1 MSKYN
6 FIATPAFTSLL
17 SEISKNAKK
26 GRIFEADED
35 KEKDEIDPNA
45 EAPST
50 EPEATEPSSEETPA
64 EEPAATPEPT
74 PAEPP
79 VESPDSAGNE
89 ADLAQAEL
97 EKAKAKKA
105 SAEQELEEQRYIKL
119 VSPSGV
125 TALLQLVLDPAIKT
139 NQIDALAKNIVDKLS
154 IETEEDFKSFKDDTI
169 GFRGIVGFPQL
180 VESMAPFIGGN
191 EAALQPTEESPV

>member
-6 FIATPAFTSLL
+6 FITTPAFTSLL

-35 KEKDEIDPNA
+35 KDDEVDPTA
-45 EAPST
+45 EEQPAPEGEPST
-50 EPEATEPSSEETPA
+50 DAPT

-74 PAEPP
+74 PAEP
-79 VESPDSAGNE
+79 VESPDDAGNE

-97 EKAKAKKA
+97 EKAKVKKA
-105 SAEQELEEQRYIKL
+105 SAEEELEEQRYIKL

-125 TALLQLVLDPAIKT
+125 TALLQLVLEPAIKT
-139 NQIDALAKNIVDKLS
+139 NQIDGLARNLVGKLA
-154 IETEEDFKSFKDDTI
+154 IETEEDFKAFKEDTI
-169 GFRGIVGFPQL
+169 AFRGIVGFPQL
-180 VESMAPFIGGN
+180 IESMGPFIGGP
-191 EAALQPTEESPV
+191 EAALQPTSEPAL

>member
-1 MSKYN
+1 MKNITYKPTAE
-6 FIATPAFTSLL
+6 FKSLL
-17 SEISKNAKK
+17 SEISKNARK
-26 GRIFEADED
+26 GRIFEKDED
-35 KEKDEIDPNA
+35 PDALPTDDP
-45 EAPST
+45 SQ
-50 EPEATEPSSEETPA
+50 ETPA
-64 EEPAATPEPT
+64 AEATPEDVPAPEPT

-89 ADLAQAEL
+89 ANLAQAEL
-97 EKAKAKKA
+97 EKAKAKKT

-180 VESMAPFIGGN
+180 VESMAPFIDGN